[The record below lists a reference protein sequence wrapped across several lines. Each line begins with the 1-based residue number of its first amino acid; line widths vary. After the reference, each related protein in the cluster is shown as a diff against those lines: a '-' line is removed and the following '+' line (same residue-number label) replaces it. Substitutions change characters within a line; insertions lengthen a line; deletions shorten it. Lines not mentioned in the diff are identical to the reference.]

1 MRILI
6 IAPHPDDEV
15 LGMGGTIRKLS
26 KNGNKVRLCVVTE
39 GATAQYNDKKMIL
52 ERKNACL
59 KSSKILGI
67 SKVDFLNFPDMSL
80 DTIPHLEINRSIEKI
95 IKSFKPTIVYTT
107 PENTLN
113 KDHTLVHES
122 SLVATR
128 SMSTKVKKI
137 FSYEIPGPTKYPFKA
152 NYYENIQK
160 ELSFKIKAVKCYK
173 SEIEKFPHPRSIEI
187 INSNSMIRGMEAGLS
202 AAEAFEIKKII
213 SD

>member
-1 MRILI
+1 
-6 IAPHPDDEV
+6 
-15 LGMGGTIRKLS
+15 MGGTIRKLS

-59 KSSKILGI
+59 KSSRILGI

-128 SMSTKVKKI
+128 SKS
-137 FSYEIPGPTKYPFKA
+137 SASSKA
-152 NYYENIQK
+152 
-160 ELSFKIKAVKCYK
+160 
-173 SEIEKFPHPRSIEI
+173 R
-187 INSNSMIRGMEAGLS
+187 
-202 AAEAFEIKKII
+202 
-213 SD
+213 

>member
-1 MRILI
+1 M
-6 IAPHPDDEV
+6 
-15 LGMGGTIRKLS
+15 
-26 KNGNKVRLCVVTE
+26 
-39 GATAQYNDKKMIL
+39 
-52 ERKNACL
+52 
-59 KSSKILGI
+59 
-67 SKVDFLNFPDMSL
+67 
-80 DTIPHLEINRSIEKI
+80 
-95 IKSFKPTIVYTT
+95 
-107 PENTLN
+107 N

-213 SD
+213 SY